1 MRQIA
6 HEILRTIDPG
16 MPPTIP
22 AKPEGGFQ
30 AIGMQLT
37 VSDGK
42 PGNGHPSVTKV
53 GRNQPLAPVEAVKNT
68 KYVRLRSHS
77 SKSGSG

>member
-53 GRNQPLAPVEAVKNT
+53 GRNQPCPC
-68 KYVRLRSHS
+68 
-77 SKSGSG
+77 GSGKKYKICALALT